1 MTSSQPTPDSAAQP
15 KANSAA
21 SLKKALGECLIKDR
35 FRFSKRI
42 DGASK
47 IKNESARNAVFDEI
61 ALDIAQSMMVVE
73 QRKQQMPKIE
83 YPALLPVSQKRDDI
97 AQAIAH
103 HQVVIVAGE
112 TGSGKTTQLPKI
124 CAELG
129 RGKYGLIG
137 HTQPRR

>member
-1 MTSSQPTPDSAAQP
+1 M
-15 KANSAA
+15 
-21 SLKKALGECLIKDR
+21 IKDR

-103 HQVVIVAGE
+103 HQVVIVVSEAVQAKPL
-112 TGSGKTTQLPKI
+112 SYRKFVQN
-124 CAELG
+124 
-129 RGKYGLIG
+129 
-137 HTQPRR
+137 

>member
-1 MTSSQPTPDSAAQP
+1 M
-15 KANSAA
+15 
-21 SLKKALGECLIKDR
+21 IKDR

-112 TGSGKTTQLPKI
+112 TG
-124 CAELG
+124 
-129 RGKYGLIG
+129 
-137 HTQPRR
+137 